1 MIIFA
6 FDVIK
11 TRKRHT
17 MANFRTD
24 SRIVMTLDANS
35 AVMVFGAMQGGEFI
49 VDPITLDAN
58 AHDLD
63 LCLQTMVKGFRMVRD
78 QLDRQPAAISFAF
91 PGPADY
97 PNGIIY
103 GYLLNFPSFRGGVAL
118 GPYLRKKFGIP
129 VYINNDGDL
138 FAYGE
143 ALGGVLPDINERLEL
158 AGSSKRYRNL
168 LGYVFGDGFGVGMI
182 VNGML
187 NRGDNSCVE
196 TCYFPHAKRPDII
209 VEEGVSIR
217 AVKRVYK
224 ELSSDERELEPK
236 DIFEIAEGRM
246 EGSREAA
253 VQAFAEMGE
262 LTGEVMLPAANI
274 TDGLIVLGGGMT
286 GAARYIKPAI
296 LEVMRSKIHTLEGKE
311 LGRIPMKVYDLDN
324 EEEFA
329 DFVKGEQQKMKIY
342 GSEIEVDFDPQKR
355 IGVTVSKMGAG
366 KAIAIGAYAFAL
378 DQLDRRNGITRL

>member
-1 MIIFA
+1 
-6 FDVIK
+6 
-11 TRKRHT
+11 

-24 SRIVMTLDANS
+24 SRIVMTLDVNS
-35 AVMVFGAMQGGEFI
+35 AVMVFGAMKGGEFI
-49 VDPITLDAN
+49 VEPITLDAN
-58 AHDLD
+58 SHDLE
-63 LCLQTMVKGFRMVRD
+63 LCLQTMVKGFRMVRE

-103 GYLLNFPSFRGGVAL
+103 GYLLNFPSFRDGVAL

-143 ALGGVLPDINERLEL
+143 ALGGALPEINESLEL
-158 AGSSKRYRNL
+158 SGSSKRYRNL

-182 VNGML
+182 VNGMM

-196 TCYFPHAKRPDII
+196 TCYFPHCKRPDII

-217 AVKRVYK
+217 GMKRMY
-224 ELSSDERELEPK
+224 REFSGDGRDLEPK
-236 DIFEIAEGRM
+236 DIFDIAEGRM
-246 EGSREAA
+246 EGSQEAA
-253 VQAFAEMGE
+253 EQAFKEMGTA
-262 LTGEVMLPAANI
+262 TGEVIIPAVNL
-274 TDGLIVLGGGMT
+274 TDGIVVLGGGMT
-286 GAARYIKPAI
+286 GAAKYIKPAI
-296 LEVMRSKIHTLEGKE
+296 LEAMRSKISTIDGKE

-324 EEEFA
+324 KEEFDA
-329 DFVKGEQQKMKIY
+329 FLKGEQRKMKIY

-355 IGVTVSKMGAG
+355 IGITVSKLGAG

-378 DQLDRRNGITRL
+378 EQLDRRNGINRL

>member
-1 MIIFA
+1 
-6 FDVIK
+6 
-11 TRKRHT
+11 

-35 AVMVFGAMQGGEFI
+35 EVLVFGAMQSGEFI
-49 VDPITLDAN
+49 VEPITLDAN

-63 LCLQTMVKGFRMVRD
+63 QCLQNMVKGFKMVRD

-129 VYINNDGDL
+129 VCINNDGDL

-143 ALGGVLPDINERLEL
+143 ALGGVLPDINEKLEL
-158 AGSSKRYRNL
+158 AGSKKRFNNM
-168 LGYVFGDGFGVGMI
+168 LGYVFGDGFGIGMI

-196 TCYFPHAKRPDII
+196 TCYFPHSKRPDII
-209 VEEGVSIR
+209 VEEGISIR

-224 ELSSDERELEPK
+224 ELSGDERNLEPK
-236 DIFEIAEGRM
+236 DIFDIAEGHL
-246 EGSREAA
+246 EGSREDAIKS
-253 VQAFAEMGE
+253 FSEMGE
-262 LTGEVMLPAANI
+262 LTGEVILPAANI

-286 GAARYIKPAI
+286 GASKYIKPSL
-296 LEVMRSKIHTLEGKE
+296 LEVMRSKIRTLDGKE

-324 EEEFA
+324 EEELAEFI
-329 DFVKGEQQKMKIY
+329 KGEQQKMKIY
-342 GSEIEVDFDPQKR
+342 DSEIEVDFDPQKR
-355 IGVTVSKMGAG
+355 IGVMLSKLGAS

-378 DQLDRRNGITRL
+378 DQLDRRNGISRF

>member
-1 MIIFA
+1 
-6 FDVIK
+6 
-11 TRKRHT
+11 

-35 AVMVFGAMQGGEFI
+35 AEMVFGAMQAGEFI
-49 VDPITLDAN
+49 VEPIRLE
-58 AHDLD
+58 AHSDDLE

-103 GYLLNFPSFRGGVAL
+103 GYLLNFPSFRDGVAL

-143 ALGGVLPDINERLEL
+143 ALGGVLPEINEKLEL
-158 AGSSKRYRNL
+158 AGSKKRYHNL
-168 LGYVFGDGFGVGMI
+168 LGYVFGDGFAVGMI
-182 VNGML
+182 VNETL

-196 TCYFPHAKRPDII
+196 TCYFPHCKYPDII

-224 ELSSDERELEPK
+224 ELSGDERELEPK
-236 DIFEIAEGRM
+236 DIHDIAEGIL
-246 EGSREAA
+246 EGDKEAA
-253 VQAFAEMGE
+253 IRAFAEMGE
-262 LTGEVMLPAANI
+262 VTGEAILPSANI

-286 GAARYIKPAI
+286 GAAKYIKPAI
-296 LEVMRSKIHTLEGKE
+296 LEVMRSKIKTLDGKE
-311 LGRIPMKVYDLDN
+311 LGRIPMKVYDLDDK
-324 EEEFA
+324 EELA
-329 DFVKGEQQKMKIY
+329 AFVKGEQQKMKIY

-378 DQLDRRNGITRL
+378 DQLDRRNGISRF

>member
-1 MIIFA
+1 
-6 FDVIK
+6 
-11 TRKRHT
+11 

-35 AVMVFGAMQGGEFI
+35 EVLVFGAMQSGEFI
-49 VDPITLDAN
+49 VEPIILDAHS
-58 AHDLD
+58 HDLER
-63 LCLQTMVKGFRMVRD
+63 CLQNMVKGFKMVRE

-103 GYLLNFPSFRGGVAL
+103 GYLLNFPSFRNGVAL

-143 ALGGVLPDINERLEL
+143 ALGGALPEINERLEL
-158 AGSSKRYRNL
+158 AGSSKRYRNM
-168 LGYVFGDGFGVGMI
+168 LGYVFGDGFGIGMI

-196 TCYFPHAKRPDII
+196 TCYFPHAKHPDII

-217 AVKRVYK
+217 AVKRVYR
-224 ELSSDERELEPK
+224 ELSGDERSLEPK
-236 DIFEIAEGRM
+236 DIFDIAEGRL
-246 EGSREAA
+246 EGDTKAA
-253 VQAFAEMGE
+253 IRSFAEMGE

-286 GAARYIKPAI
+286 GAAKYIKPSI
-296 LEVMRSKIHTLEGKE
+296 LEVMRSKINTLDGKE
-311 LGRIPMKVYDLDN
+311 LGRIPMKVYDLDD
-324 EEEFA
+324 EAEMAAFL
-329 DFVKGEQQKMKIY
+329 KGEQQKIKIY

-355 IGVTVSKMGAG
+355 IGITVSKLGAG

-378 DQLDRRNGITRL
+378 DQLDRRNGISRF